1 MKDVGVAHNTRRGFV
16 PRDAAEF
23 GARAVEI
30 LKEAQRDVLFLLDR
44 GYAKESAVTFAG
56 DHFRLSARQRAALLR
71 ATCSSQA
78 ADSRISRRK
87 DVFSGETVY
96 LDGFNIII
104 SLEAAQS
111 PETTLLKCME
121 GCIRDL
127 CGLHGTY
134 RLIAD
139 TQTAVRWI
147 AQFLKA
153 NRAGRSV
160 FYLDAP
166 VSNSGNLK
174 KLIGEIMEEE
184 QFPADILLSRRP
196 DAELSGR
203 ANVASGDALVL
214 DRCHSWINLAAHIIA
229 RELPGRRLVELDAG
243 TPC

>member
-1 MKDVGVAHNTRRGFV
+1 MKDAGMAHNTRRGFV
-16 PRDAAEF
+16 SRDAVEF
-23 GARAVEI
+23 GARAAKI
-30 LKEAQRDVLFLLDR
+30 LKEAQRDILFLLDR
-44 GYAKESAVTFAG
+44 GYRKESAVTFAG
-56 DHFRLSARQRAALLR
+56 DHFRLSARQRAALVR
-71 ATCSSQA
+71 ATCCSQA
-78 ADSRISRRK
+78 AASRISRRK
-87 DVFSGETVY
+87 DVFTGQTVY

-111 PETTLLKCME
+111 LETTLLKCME

-147 AQFLKA
+147 AQFLKENCA
-153 NRAGRSV
+153 ARSV

-174 KLIGEIMEEE
+174 KLIGEIMEDEK
-184 QFPADILLSRRP
+184 FPADIILSQRP
-196 DAELSGR
+196 DAELSGK
-203 ANVASGDALVL
+203 ANVASGDALIL
-214 DRCHSWINLAAHIIA
+214 DRCHSWINLAARIIA
-229 RELPGRRLVELDAG
+229 WKLPGRRLVELDAD